1 MLLPLRGVLVYF
13 NRTDR
18 TNSTSQGG
26 WDKVNRTGRKTLVRR
41 ADLGSDG
48 ALSQLETLAISDGLG
63 EQWQL

>member
-18 TNSTSQGG
+18 TNSTIQGV
-26 WDKVNRTGRKTLVRR
+26 WDKFNRTGRKTLVRR
-41 ADLGSDG
+41 ADLGSDV
-48 ALSQLETLAISDGLG
+48 ALSQFETLAISDGLG